1 VAVRRGGVAQPQRHN
16 RHRPT
21 PPVLEGVEPQGSEIA
36 AFERQQ
42 PQLLTGLSLKRK

>member
-1 VAVRRGGVAQPQRHN
+1 VEAADRANTQ
-16 RHRPT
+16 
-21 PPVLEGVEPQGSEIA
+21 VLEGVEPQGSEIA